1 MLLQHGWRASA
12 WMGGTAIQPHSQRL
26 DRSSPYGRRGIA
38 EMLALGA
45 VYFASCWLGLTQA
58 TIASTAS
65 PVWPASGV
73 SLAGLLLLGVSRW
86 PGVFVGAGVSI
97 LWFGAGL
104 SASALAMGVGNTL
117 EAVLGA
123 LLLRRLGFSPTLSR
137 TQDVLAL
144 TAAAAT
150 CTLASA
156 GLGALSLGLAGKVAW
171 SDFALTAWVWWLGNA
186 MGALVVVPVLL
197 LLSRPRLVPR
207 WREALLLAGLTL
219 GVVLW
224 TFSGGERGSPLAH
237 AQVFL
242 LFPLCVW
249 AALSFGPHGAALST
263 LVIAVASIWG
273 TAGGHGP
280 FFSRDA
286 ERTVD
291 LLELQLF
298 LAIIAFTGLVLA
310 AARAE
315 RKVARAQL
323 ELLATAVRSVREG
336 VLICEVRP
344 GEEPRLVYANE
355 SFRAMVGCSQ
365 EELEGR
371 PLGALWKGCTE
382 PEEQQRLEAALRESG
397 LFRGEVV
404 LAHQDGSRVSSE
416 MQLSPVRD
424 VDGQVSYLVATHRDV
439 TAQKQ
444 LQAKLVSAER
454 IAAVGTLAAG
464 VGHEINNP
472 LAYLMLSLEG
482 VSQSL
487 ARGPEGLAEAR
498 ASLDSAREGAERIR
512 VIVRD
517 LKVFSRQ
524 QGEER
529 AMLDV
534 NEVVVPA
541 LRMAAHAVRPRA
553 RLVEDF
559 GQPPKVL
566 GSEARL
572 GQVMLNLLVNA
583 LQAIPEGSPEHHE
596 VRVRTGRDDM
606 GRALVEVS
614 DTGCGM
620 APPVLA
626 RIFDPFFT
634 TKSWGE
640 GTGLGLAICQ
650 QIIQAHGGELRV
662 SSEEGKGSSFTVL
675 LPSAESRPAKTP
687 VPRAVTPAPVLPPR
701 RRILIIDDEPRLAQ
715 SMRML
720 IEPTHDVFVTTRGAE
735 ALAWVNEGQ
744 RFDLVLCDLQMP
756 GTTGMDVYAHL
767 SAHVPELAERL
778 VFISGGAYTQATR
791 DFVRSVRNR
800 ILEKP
805 VRPDELLA
813 TIDEALA
820 TTPAA

>member
-1 MLLQHGWRASA
+1 M
-12 WMGGTAIQPHSQRL
+12 
-26 DRSSPYGRRGIA
+26 RGLT
-38 EMLALGA
+38 EMLALGI
-45 VYFASCWLGLTQA
+45 VYLAACWLGLTQA
-58 TIASTAS
+58 TIANAAS
-65 PVWPASGV
+65 PVWPATGV
-73 SLAGLLLLGVSRW
+73 ALAGLLLLGVSRW
-86 PGVFVGAGVSI
+86 PAVFVGALISI
-97 LWFGAGL
+97 LWFRSGAPL
-104 SASALAMGVGNTL
+104 AATLAMAVGNTL

-123 LLLRRLGFSPTLSR
+123 LLLRRLGFSPSLSR
-137 TQDVLAL
+137 TQDVLAF
-144 TAAAAT
+144 TAT
-150 CTLASA
+150 VVSCPLVSA
-156 GLGALSLGLAGKVAW
+156 LVGALSLGLTGGVPW
-171 SDFALTAWVWWLGNA
+171 EGFFLTAWVWWLGNV
-186 MGALVVVPVLL
+186 MGALVVAPVLL
-197 LLSRPRLVPR
+197 LLSRPRPEPR
-207 WREALLLAGLTL
+207 RREALVLAGLTL
-219 GVVLW
+219 VVALW
-224 TFSGGERGSPLAH
+224 SFSGAHRGTPLAY

-242 LFPLCVW
+242 LFPLEVW
-249 AALSFGPHGAALST
+249 AALRFGSQGAALST
-263 LVIAVASIWG
+263 LFIAAASIWG
-273 TAGGHGP
+273 TILGHGA
-280 FFSRDA
+280 FSRADG
-286 ERTVD
+286 RTVD
-291 LLELQLF
+291 LLELQFF
-298 LAIIAFTGLVLA
+298 LAIIAFTGLLLA
-310 AARAE
+310 ASRAE
-315 RKVARAQL
+315 RKSARAQL
-323 ELLATAVRSVREG
+323 ELLATAVRSVQEG
-336 VLICEVRP
+336 VLICELRP
-344 GEEPRLVYANE
+344 GEELQLVYANE
-355 SFRAMVGCSQ
+355 SFRAMVGCSHQ
-365 EELEGR
+365 ELAGRAPRELCGT
-371 PLGALWKGCTE
+371 GVE
-382 PEEQQRLEAALRESG
+382 PEVQERLEEALRVRDF
-397 LFRGEVV
+397 FRGEVV
-404 LAHQDGSRVSSE
+404 LAHKDGSRVYSE
-416 MQLSPVRD
+416 VQLSPVRNAE
-424 VDGQVSYLVATHRDV
+424 GQVIYFVATYRDM
-439 TAQKQ
+439 TTQKQ

-472 LAYLMLSLEG
+472 LAYLMLNLEG
-482 VSQSL
+482 VGQSL
-487 ARGPEGLAEAR
+487 ARGPEGVDEAL
-498 ASLDSAREGAERIR
+498 ASLESAREGAERIR

-583 LQAIPEGSPEHHE
+583 LQAIPEGNPEHHE
-596 VRVRTGRDDM
+596 VRVRTGRDDT

-620 APPVLA
+620 AQPVLA

-634 TKSWGE
+634 TKPWGE

-662 SSEEGKGSSFTVL
+662 SSEEGKGSRFTVL
-675 LPSAESRPAKTP
+675 LPSAENRPAKTP
-687 VPRAVTPAPVLPPR
+687 LPAAPTPLPALPPR

-720 IEPTHDVFVTTRGAE
+720 IEPSHDVFVTTRGAE

-756 GTTGMDVYAHL
+756 GTTGMDVYSHL
-767 SAHVPELAERL
+767 CAHVPELAERL

-820 TTPAA
+820 TTSAA

>member
-1 MLLQHGWRASA
+1 
-12 WMGGTAIQPHSQRL
+12 
-26 DRSSPYGRRGIA
+26 
-38 EMLALGA
+38 MLALGI
-45 VYFASCWLGLTQA
+45 VYLAACWLGLTQA
-58 TIASTAS
+58 TIANAAS
-65 PVWPASGV
+65 PVWPATGV
-73 SLAGLLLLGVSRW
+73 ALAGLLLLGVSRW
-86 PGVFVGAGVSI
+86 PAVFVGALISI
-97 LWFGAGL
+97 LWFGSGAPL
-104 SASALAMGVGNTL
+104 AATLAMAVGNTL
-117 EAVLGA
+117 EAVLGV
-123 LLLRRLGFSPTLSR
+123 LLLRRLGFSPSLSR
-137 TQDVLAL
+137 TQDVLAF
-144 TAAAAT
+144 TAT
-150 CTLASA
+150 VVSCPLVSA
-156 GLGALSLGLAGKVAW
+156 LVGSLSLGLTGGVPW
-171 SDFALTAWVWWLGNA
+171 EGFFLTAWVWWLGNV
-186 MGALVVVPVLL
+186 MGALVVAPVLL
-197 LLSRPRLVPR
+197 LLSRPRQEPR
-207 WREALLLAGLTL
+207 RREALVLAGLTL
-219 GVVLW
+219 VVTLW
-224 TFSGGERGSPLAH
+224 SFSGAHRGTPLAY

-242 LFPLCVW
+242 LFPLEVW
-249 AALSFGPHGAALST
+249 AALRFGSQGAAFST
-263 LVIAVASIWG
+263 LFIAAASIWG
-273 TAGGHGP
+273 TILGHGA
-280 FFSRDA
+280 FSREDG
-286 ERTVD
+286 RTVD
-291 LLELQLF
+291 LLELQFF
-298 LAIIAFTGLVLA
+298 LAIIAFTGLLLA
-310 AARAE
+310 ASRAE
-315 RKVARAQL
+315 RKSARAQL
-323 ELLATAVRSVREG
+323 ELLATAVRSVQEG
-336 VLICEVRP
+336 VLICELRP
-344 GEEPRLVYANE
+344 GEELQLVYANE
-355 SFRAMVGCSQ
+355 SFRSMVGCSHQ
-365 EELEGR
+365 ELAGRAPRELCGT
-371 PLGALWKGCTE
+371 GVE
-382 PEEQQRLEAALRESG
+382 PEVQERLEEALRVRDF
-397 LFRGEVV
+397 FRGEVV
-404 LAHQDGSRVSSE
+404 LAHKDGSRVHSE
-416 MQLSPVRD
+416 VQLSPVRNAEGH
-424 VDGQVSYLVATHRDV
+424 VLYFVATYRDM
-439 TAQKQ
+439 TTQKQ

-472 LAYLMLSLEG
+472 LAYLMLNLEG
-482 VSQSL
+482 VGQSL
-487 ARGPEGLAEAR
+487 ARGPEGLDEAL
-498 ASLDSAREGAERIR
+498 ACLESAREGAERIR

-559 GQPPKVL
+559 GRPPKVL

-583 LQAIPEGSPEHHE
+583 LQAIPEGNPDHHE
-596 VRVRTGRDDM
+596 VRVRTGRDDT

-620 APPVLA
+620 TPPVLA

-634 TKSWGE
+634 TKPWGE

-662 SSEEGKGSSFTVL
+662 SSEEGKGSRFTVL

-687 VPRAVTPAPVLPPR
+687 LPVAPTPVSALPPR

-720 IEPTHDVFVTTRGAE
+720 IEPSHDVFVTTRGAE

-756 GTTGMDVYAHL
+756 GTTGMDVYSHL
-767 SAHVPELAERL
+767 RAHVPELAERL

-820 TTPAA
+820 TTSAA

>member
-1 MLLQHGWRASA
+1 M
-12 WMGGTAIQPHSQRL
+12 
-26 DRSSPYGRRGIA
+26 RGIT
-38 EMLALGA
+38 EMLALGV
-45 VYFASCWLGLTQA
+45 VYLAACWLGLTQA
-58 TIASTAS
+58 TIANAAS
-65 PVWPASGV
+65 PVWPATGIA
-73 SLAGLLLLGVSRW
+73 LAGLVLLGVSRW
-86 PGVFVGAGVSI
+86 PAIFVGACVSI
-97 LWFGAGL
+97 HWFG
-104 SASALAMGVGNTL
+104 SAAPSAATLAMGVGNTL

-123 LLLRRLGFSPTLSR
+123 LLLRRLGFSPSLSR
-137 TQDVLAL
+137 TQDVLAFTA
-144 TAAAAT
+144 TAAS
-150 CTLASA
+150 CTLVSA
-156 GLGALSLGLAGKVAW
+156 LVGALSLGLTGRVPW
-171 SDFALTAWVWWLGNA
+171 NGFFLTAWVWWLGNA
-186 MGALVVVPVLL
+186 MGALVVAPVLL
-197 LLSRPRLVPR
+197 LLSRPRPEPR
-207 WREALLLAGLTL
+207 RREALVLAGLTL
-219 GVVLW
+219 VVALW
-224 TFSGGERGSPLAH
+224 SFSSGHQGSPLAY

-242 LFPLCVW
+242 LFPLGVW
-249 AALSFGPHGAALST
+249 AALRFGSQGAALST
-263 LVIAVASIWG
+263 LFIAAASIWG
-273 TAGGHGP
+273 TVTGHGA
-280 FFSRDA
+280 FISREDG
-286 ERTVD
+286 RTVD

-298 LAIIAFTGLVLA
+298 LAIIAFTGLLLA
-310 AARAE
+310 ASRAE
-315 RKVARAQL
+315 RKSARAQL
-323 ELLATAVRSVREG
+323 ELLATAVRSVHEG
-336 VLICEVRP
+336 VLICELRP
-344 GEEPRLVYANE
+344 GEELQLVYANE
-355 SFRAMVGCSQ
+355 SFRAMVGCSHQ
-365 EELEGR
+365 ELAGRAPRELCGT
-371 PLGALWKGCTE
+371 GME
-382 PEEQQRLEAALRESG
+382 PEVHQQLEEALRERDF
-397 LFRGEVV
+397 FRGEVV
-404 LAHQDGSRVSSE
+404 LAHKNGSRVHSE
-416 MQLSPVRD
+416 VQLSPVRNAE
-424 VDGQVSYLVATHRDV
+424 GQVLYFVATYRDM

-472 LAYLMLSLEG
+472 LAYLMLNLEG

-498 ASLDSAREGAERIR
+498 ASLESAQEGAERIR

-572 GQVMLNLLVNA
+572 GQVLLNLLVNA
-583 LQAIPEGSPEHHE
+583 LQAIPEGDPERHE
-596 VRVRTGRDDM
+596 VRVRTGRDDT

-620 APPVLA
+620 PAPVMA

-634 TKSWGE
+634 TKPWGE

-662 SSEEGKGSSFTVL
+662 SSEEGKGSRFTVL
-675 LPSAESRPAKTP
+675 LPSAENRPAAKTP
-687 VPRAVTPAPVLPPR
+687 LPMAPTPVPMLPPR

-720 IEPTHDVFVTTRGAE
+720 IEPSHDVFVTTRGAE

-756 GTTGMDVYAHL
+756 GTTGMDVYSHL
-767 SAHVPELAERL
+767 RANVPELAERL

-820 TTPAA
+820 TSPAA

>member
-1 MLLQHGWRASA
+1 MLV
-12 WMGGTAIQPHSQRL
+12 
-26 DRSSPYGRRGIA
+26 
-38 EMLALGA
+38 LAV
-45 VYFASCWLGLTQA
+45 VYFATTWLGLTQA
-58 TIASTAS
+58 TVAGAAS
-65 PVWPASGV
+65 PVWPATGV
-73 SLAGLLLLGVSRW
+73 SLAGLYLLGVSRW
-86 PGVFVGAGVSI
+86 PAIFVA
-97 LWFGAGL
+97 
-104 SASALAMGVGNTL
+104 ALAAILSFDKVPPGAAVAMSVGNTL

-123 LLLRRLGFSPTLSR
+123 LLLRRLGFSPSLAR

-144 TAAAAT
+144 TTTAAS
-150 CTLASA
+150 CTLASVLA
-156 GLGALSLGLAGKVAW
+156 GTMSLALSGPLSWEKLLVTG
-171 SDFALTAWVWWLGNA
+171 WVWWLGNA
-186 MGALVVVPVLL
+186 MGALVVGSAVM
-197 LLSRPRLVPR
+197 LLSRPHPEPR
-207 WREALLLAGLTL
+207 WRGALVLVGLTVAV
-219 GVVLW
+219 GRW
-224 TFSGGERGSPLAH
+224 AFSGGHEGSPLAY

-242 LFPLCVW
+242 LFPLVVW
-249 AALSFGPHGAALST
+249 AALRFGSHGAALST
-263 LVIAVASIWG
+263 LLIAGLSIWG
-273 TAGGHGP
+273 TISGHGP
-280 FFSRDA
+280 FISRADG
-286 ERTVD
+286 RTVD

-298 LAIIAFTGLVLA
+298 LAVVAFTGLLLA
-310 AARAE
+310 ATRAE
-315 RKVARAQL
+315 RGRAHAQL
-323 ELLATAVRSVREG
+323 ELLATAVRSVHEG
-336 VLICEVRP
+336 VLVCEVLP
-344 GEEPRLVYANE
+344 GQGSRVVYANE
-355 SFRAMVGCSQ
+355 FFQELVGRRH
-365 EELEGR
+365 EELLGR
-371 PLGALWKGCTE
+371 TAWELCGSGSEPGA
-382 PEEQQRLEAALRESG
+382 QQQLKRALREG
-397 LFRGEVV
+397 GFFRGEVV
-404 LAHQDGSRVSSE
+404 LAHQDGSRVYSE
-416 MQLSPVRD
+416 MHVSPVRTAGGE
-424 VDGQVSYLVATHRDV
+424 VTHYVATHRDI

-472 LAYLMLSLEG
+472 LAYLVLNLEG
-482 VSQSL
+482 VAQAL
-487 ARGPEGLAEAR
+487 AQGPEGLAEAGAR
-498 ASLDSAREGAERIR
+498 LETAREGAERIR

-524 QGEER
+524 EGEER

-559 GQPPKVL
+559 GRPPKVM

-596 VRVRTGRDDM
+596 VRVRTGCDDA

-620 APPVLA
+620 SPTVLA

-634 TKSWGE
+634 TKLSEE

-650 QIIQAHGGELRV
+650 QIVQAHGGELRV
-662 SSEEGKGSSFTVL
+662 RSEEGRGSVFTVL
-675 LPSAESRPAKTP
+675 LPAAESRP
-687 VPRAVTPAPVLPPR
+687 VRTPAPSVPAPSPATPPR

-720 IEPTHDVFVTTRGAE
+720 IEPSHDVSVTTRGAE

-756 GTTGMDVYAHL
+756 GTTGMDVYSHLRAH
-767 SAHVPELAERL
+767 APELAERL

-820 TTPAA
+820 TTPPVA

>member
-1 MLLQHGWRASA
+1 M
-12 WMGGTAIQPHSQRL
+12 
-26 DRSSPYGRRGIA
+26 RGIT
-38 EMLALGA
+38 EMLALGG
-45 VYFASCWLGLTQA
+45 VYLAACWLGLTQA
-58 TIASTAS
+58 TIANAAS
-65 PVWPASGV
+65 PVWPATGV

-86 PGVFVGAGVSI
+86 PAIFVGALVSI
-97 LWFGAGL
+97 LGFGSGAPL
-104 SASALAMGVGNTL
+104 AATLAMAVGNTL
-117 EAVLGA
+117 EAVLGV
-123 LLLRRLGFSPTLSR
+123 LLLRRLGFSPSLSR
-137 TQDVLAL
+137 TQDVLAF
-144 TAAAAT
+144 TAT
-150 CTLASA
+150 VVSCPLASA
-156 GLGALSLGLAGKVAW
+156 LVGALSLGLTGGVPW
-171 SDFALTAWVWWLGNA
+171 EGFFLTAWVWWLGNV
-186 MGALVVVPVLL
+186 MGALVVAPVLL
-197 LLSRPRLVPR
+197 LLSRLRPEPRR
-207 WREALLLAGLTL
+207 REALVLAGLTL
-219 GVVLW
+219 VVALW
-224 TFSGGERGSPLAH
+224 SFSGDHRGTPLAY

-242 LFPLCVW
+242 LFPLGVW
-249 AALSFGPHGAALST
+249 AALRFGSQGAALST
-263 LVIAVASIWG
+263 LFIAAASIWG
-273 TAGGHGP
+273 TLLGHGA
-280 FFSRDA
+280 FSRADG
-286 ERTVD
+286 RKVD

-298 LAIIAFTGLVLA
+298 LAIIAFTGLLLA
-310 AARAE
+310 ASRAE
-315 RKVARAQL
+315 RKSARAQL
-323 ELLATAVRSVREG
+323 ELLATAVRSVQEG
-336 VLICEVRP
+336 VLICELRP
-344 GEEPRLVYANE
+344 GEELQLVYANE
-355 SFRAMVGCSQ
+355 SFRAMVGCSHQ
-365 EELEGR
+365 ELAGRAPRELCGT
-371 PLGALWKGCTE
+371 GVE
-382 PEEQQRLEAALRESG
+382 PEVQQRLEEALRMRDF
-397 LFRGEVV
+397 FRGEVV
-404 LAHQDGSRVSSE
+404 LAHKDGSRVYSE
-416 MQLSPVRD
+416 VQLSPVRN
-424 VDGQVSYLVATHRDV
+424 VDGQVLYFVATYRDM
-439 TAQKQ
+439 TTQKQ

-472 LAYLMLSLEG
+472 LAYLMLNLEG
-482 VSQSL
+482 VGQSL
-487 ARGPEGLAEAR
+487 ARGPEGFDEAR
-498 ASLDSAREGAERIR
+498 ASLESAREGAERIR

-583 LQAIPEGSPEHHE
+583 LQAIPEGNPDHHE
-596 VRVRTGRDDM
+596 VRVRTGRDDT

-620 APPVLA
+620 PQPVLA

-634 TKSWGE
+634 TKPWGE

-650 QIIQAHGGELRV
+650 QIVQAHGGELRV
-662 SSEEGKGSSFTVL
+662 SSEEGKGSRFTVL

-687 VPRAVTPAPVLPPR
+687 LPAAPTPVSALPPR

-720 IEPTHDVFVTTRGAE
+720 IEPSHDVFVTTRGAE

-756 GTTGMDVYAHL
+756 GTTGMDVYSHL
-767 SAHVPELAERL
+767 RAHVPELAERL

-820 TTPAA
+820 TTSAA

>member
-1 MLLQHGWRASA
+1 MPRQHRWQASA
-12 WMGGTAIQPHSQRL
+12 WLGGIAIQSHSQRL
-26 DRSSPYGRRGIA
+26 DPSPFGMRGIA
-38 EMLALGA
+38 QMLALAA
-45 VYFASCWLGLTQA
+45 VYAVTGWLGLTQA
-58 TIASTAS
+58 TIAGAAS

-73 SLAGLLLLGVSRW
+73 GLAGLFLCGVSRW
-86 PGVFVGAGVSI
+86 PGLFVAAFAVNLWAGE
-97 LWFGAGL
+97 APP
-104 SASALAMGVGNTL
+104 AAALAMGVGNTL
-117 EAVLGA
+117 EAVLGT
-123 LLLRRLGFSPTLSR
+123 LLLRRLGFSPALSR

-144 TAAAAT
+144 TTVAAT

-156 GLGALSLGLAGKVAW
+156 LLGPLALVLTGEAPWEGIV
-171 SDFALTAWVWWLGNA
+171 LTAWVWWLGDA
-186 MGALVVVPVLL
+186 MGALVVGSALL
-197 LLSRPRLVPR
+197 LLSRPHPEPR
-207 WREALLLAGLTL
+207 WREALLLAVLTL
-219 GVVLW
+219 VVARW
-224 TFSGGERGSPLAH
+224 SFGSGQQGSPLTY

-242 LFPLCVW
+242 LFPLGVW
-249 AALSFGPHGAALST
+249 AALRFGAHGAALST
-263 LVIAVASIWG
+263 LVIAAMAIWG
-273 TAGGHGP
+273 TAAGHGP
-280 FFSRDA
+280 FYSKVHG
-286 ERTVD
+286 RTVD

-298 LAIIAFTGLVLA
+298 LAIVAFTGLLLA
-310 AARAE
+310 ASRAE
-315 RKVARAQL
+315 RKLASAQL
-323 ELLATAVRSVREG
+323 ELLATAVRSVHEG
-336 VLICEVRP
+336 VLISELRP
-344 GEEPRLVYANE
+344 GEGPRLVYANE
-355 SFRAMVGCSQ
+355 SFRAMVGWSQ
-365 EELEGR
+365 EELVGR
-371 PLGALWKGCTE
+371 TPQELCGDGME
-382 PEEQQRLEAALRESG
+382 PEAHQRLALALFEG
-397 LFRGEVV
+397 GFFRGEVV
-404 LAHQDGSRVSSE
+404 LAHKDGSRVYSE
-416 MQLSPVRD
+416 MQLSPVRN
-424 VDGQVSYLVATHRDV
+424 VEGQLVYSVATHRDI

-472 LAYLMLSLEG
+472 LAYLMLNLEG
-482 VSQSL
+482 VVQSL

-498 ASLDSAREGAERIR
+498 ASLESAREGAERIR

-534 NEVVVPA
+534 NAVVVPA

-583 LQAIPEGSPEHHE
+583 LQAIPEGNPDHHE
-596 VRVRTGRDDM
+596 VRVRTGRDDT

-634 TKSWGE
+634 TKPSEE

-662 SSEEGKGSSFTVL
+662 SSEEGKGSRFTVL

-687 VPRAVTPAPVLPPR
+687 QPAAPTPVSVLPPR

-820 TTPAA
+820 THSAA

>member
-1 MLLQHGWRASA
+1 M
-12 WMGGTAIQPHSQRL
+12 
-26 DRSSPYGRRGIA
+26 RGIA
-38 EMLALGA
+38 EMLALGV
-45 VYFASCWLGLTQA
+45 VYLASCWLGLTQA
-58 TIASTAS
+58 TIAGAAS
-65 PVWPASGV
+65 PVWPATGV
-73 SLAGLLLLGVSRW
+73 ALAGLLLLGVSRW
-86 PGVFVGAGVSI
+86 PALFVGACISI
-97 LWFGAGL
+97 LGFGSGAIP
-104 SASALAMGVGNTL
+104 ATTLAIAAGNTL
-117 EAVLGA
+117 EAVLGV
-123 LLLRRLGFSPTLSR
+123 LLLRRLGFSPSLSR

-144 TAAAAT
+144 TATAAA
-150 CTLASA
+150 CTLVSA
-156 GLGALSLGLAGKVAW
+156 LVGALSLGLTGRVPW
-171 SDFALTAWVWWLGNA
+171 DGFVLTTWVWWLGNA
-186 MGALVVVPVLL
+186 MGALVVTPVLL
-197 LLSRPRLVPR
+197 LLSRPRPEPR
-207 WREALLLAGLTL
+207 RREALVLAGLTL
-219 GVVLW
+219 VVALW
-224 TFSGGERGSPLAH
+224 SFSGAHRGTPLAY

-242 LFPLCVW
+242 LFPLGVW
-249 AALSFGPHGAALST
+249 AALRFGSQGAALST
-263 LVIAVASIWG
+263 LFIATASIWG
-273 TAGGHGP
+273 TISGHGA
-280 FFSRDA
+280 FISREDG
-286 ERTVD
+286 RTVD

-298 LAIIAFTGLVLA
+298 LATIAFTGLLLA
-310 AARAE
+310 ASRAE
-315 RKVARAQL
+315 RKSARAQL
-323 ELLATAVRSVREG
+323 ELLATAVRSVQEG
-336 VLICEVRP
+336 VLICELSP
-344 GEEPRLVYANE
+344 GEELQLVYANE
-355 SFRAMVGCSQ
+355 SFRAMVGCSHQ
-365 EELEGR
+365 ELVGRAPRELCGT
-371 PLGALWKGCTE
+371 GIE
-382 PEEQQRLEAALRESG
+382 PEVQQRLEEALRERDF
-397 LFRGEVV
+397 FRGEVV
-404 LAHQDGSRVSSE
+404 LAHKDGSRVYSE
-416 MQLSPVRD
+416 VQLSPVRNAE
-424 VDGQVSYLVATHRDV
+424 GQVLYFVATYRDM

-472 LAYLMLSLEG
+472 LAYLMLNLEG
-482 VSQSL
+482 VAQSL

-498 ASLDSAREGAERIR
+498 ASLESAQEGAERIR

-583 LQAIPEGSPEHHE
+583 LQAIPEGNPEHHE
-596 VRVRTGRDDM
+596 VRVRTGRDDT

-620 APPVLA
+620 PAPVLA

-634 TKSWGE
+634 TKPWGE

-662 SSEEGKGSSFTVL
+662 SSEEGKGSCFTVL
-675 LPSAESRPAKTP
+675 LPSAESRPAAKTP
-687 VPRAVTPAPVLPPR
+687 LPVAPAPVPALPPR

-720 IEPTHDVFVTTRGAE
+720 IEPSHDVFVTTRGAE

-756 GTTGMDVYAHL
+756 GTTGMDVYSHL
-767 SAHVPELAERL
+767 RANVPELAERL

-813 TIDEALA
+813 TIDDALA

>member
-1 MLLQHGWRASA
+1 MLV
-12 WMGGTAIQPHSQRL
+12 
-26 DRSSPYGRRGIA
+26 
-38 EMLALGA
+38 LAV
-45 VYFASCWLGLTQA
+45 VYFVTACLGLTQA
-58 TIASTAS
+58 TISVVS
-65 PVWPASGV
+65 PVWPATGV
-73 SLAGLLLLGVSRW
+73 SLAGLYLLGMSRW
-86 PGVFVGAGVSI
+86 PAVFVAAIAANMG
-97 LWFGAGL
+97 FGGL
-104 SASALAMGVGNTL
+104 PLTAALAIGLGNTL
-117 EAVLGA
+117 EAVLGV
-123 LLLRRLGFSPTLSR
+123 LLLRRLGFSPTLAR
-137 TQDVLAL
+137 TQDVLAF
-144 TAAAAT
+144 TTAAAT
-150 CTLASA
+150 CTLASVLM
-156 GLGALSLGLAGKVAW
+156 GMLGLVLSGQPLSGGFV
-171 SDFALTAWVWWLGNA
+171 LTAWVWWLGNG
-186 MGALVVVPVLL
+186 MGALVVGPAVL
-197 LLSRPRLVPR
+197 LLSRRHPEPR
-207 WREALLLAGLTL
+207 WREALVLTVLILAVGL
-219 GVVLW
+219 W
-224 TFSGGERGSPLAH
+224 SFSGCRQGPPVSY

-242 LFPLCVW
+242 LFPLVVW
-249 AALSFGPHGAALST
+249 AALRFGSHGAALST
-263 LVIAVASIWG
+263 LLIAAVSIWG
-273 TAGGHGP
+273 TIAGHGP
-280 FFSRDA
+280 FISTTHGPA
-286 ERTVD
+286 VD

-298 LAIIAFTGLVLA
+298 LAAVAFTGLLLA
-310 AARAE
+310 ATRAE
-315 RKVARAQL
+315 RGTANAQL
-323 ELLATAVRSVREG
+323 ELLATAVRGVREG

-344 GEEPRLVYANE
+344 GEEASLVFANE
-355 SFRAMVGCSQ
+355 SFQEMVGWRY
-365 EELEGR
+365 EELVGR
-371 PLGALWKGCTE
+371 TPWQLCGTGME
-382 PEEQQRLEAALRESG
+382 PEAVQGMEKALREG
-397 LFRGEVV
+397 GFFRGEVV
-404 LAHQDGSRVSSE
+404 LAHKDGSRVYSE

-424 VDGQVSYLVATHRDV
+424 ARGRVAHFVATHRDV
-439 TAQKQ
+439 TTQKQ

-472 LAYLMLSLEG
+472 LAYLVLNLEG
-482 VSQSL
+482 AEQGL
-487 ARGPEGLAEAR
+487 KRGPEGLAEAR
-498 ASLDSAREGAERIR
+498 ARLECAREGAERIR

-524 QGEER
+524 AGEER

-559 GQPPKVL
+559 GHPPRVM

-583 LQAIPEGSPEHHE
+583 LQAIPEGNPEKHE
-596 VRVRTGRDDM
+596 VRVRTGSDAA

-620 APPVLA
+620 SPTVQA

-634 TKSWGE
+634 TKSSGE

-650 QIIQAHGGELRV
+650 QIVQAHGGELRV
-662 SSEEGKGSSFTVL
+662 RSEEGKGSVFTVL
-675 LPSAESRPAKTP
+675 LPAAEQEF
-687 VPRAVTPAPVLPPR
+687 VPAPVSVAPTPEPAHPPR

-720 IEPTHDVFVTTRGAE
+720 IEPSHDVFVTTRGAE
-735 ALAWVNEGQ
+735 ALAWVGEGQ

-756 GTTGMDVYAHL
+756 GTTGMDVYSHL
-767 SAHVPELAERL
+767 RAHVPEMAERL

-820 TTPAA
+820 ETAA

>member
-1 MLLQHGWRASA
+1 M
-12 WMGGTAIQPHSQRL
+12 
-26 DRSSPYGRRGIA
+26 RGIP
-38 EMLALGA
+38 ETLALTVVHLA
-45 VYFASCWLGLTQA
+45 AYWLGLTQA
-58 TIASTAS
+58 TIAGAAS
-65 PVWPASGV
+65 PVWPATGL
-73 SLAGLLLLGVSRW
+73 SLAGLYLLGVSRW
-86 PGVFVGAGVSI
+86 PAIFVGAFVAH
-97 LWFGAGL
+97 LT
-104 SASALAMGVGNTL
+104 SASLPVGTALAIAGGNVL

-144 TAAAAT
+144 TTTAAT

-156 GLGALSLGLAGKVAW
+156 LTGALGLVLAGKVSW
-171 SDFALTAWVWWLGNA
+171 DGMGLTAWVWWLGNT
-186 MGALVVVPVLL
+186 MGALVVGPALL
-197 LLSRPRLVPR
+197 LLARPRPETR
-207 WREALLLAGLTL
+207 WREALLVAVLTL
-219 GVVLW
+219 AVALW
-224 TFSGGERGSPLAH
+224 SFSGGHADSPLAH

-242 LFPLCVW
+242 LFPLGVW
-249 AALSFGPHGAALST
+249 AALRFGARGAAFST
-263 LVIAVASIWG
+263 LLIAAVSSWSTGA
-273 TAGGHGP
+273 GHGP
-280 FFSRDA
+280 FISRA
-286 ERTVD
+286 EGKAVD

-298 LAIIAFTGLVLA
+298 LAVIAFTGLLLA

-315 RKVARAQL
+315 RGKAVAQL
-323 ELLATAVRSVREG
+323 KLLATAVRSVREG
-336 VLICEVRP
+336 VLIISELHP
-344 GEEPRLVYANE
+344 GEWPRLVYANE
-355 SFRAMVGCSQ
+355 SFRAMVGWSQ
-365 EELEGR
+365 EELVGR
-371 PLGALWKGCTE
+371 TLGELCGGEME
-382 PEEQQRLEAALRESG
+382 PQARRRLEVALRESG
-397 LFRGEVV
+397 FFLGEVV
-404 LAHQDGSRVSSE
+404 LAHKDGSRVYSE
-416 MQLSPVRD
+416 MQLSPVRNA
-424 VDGQVSYLVATHRDV
+424 DGQVTSFVATHRDV

-472 LAYLMLSLEG
+472 LAYLMLNLDG
-482 VSQSL
+482 AAQSL
-487 ARGPEGLAEAR
+487 ARGSEGLAEAQAR
-498 ASLDSAREGAERIR
+498 LESAREGAERIR

-524 QGEER
+524 DGEER

-553 RLVEDF
+553 RLVEEF
-559 GQPPKVL
+559 GDPPGVM

-583 LQAIPEGSPEHHE
+583 LQAIPEGDPERHE
-596 VRVRTGRDDM
+596 VRVRTGRDDT

-620 APPVLA
+620 SPPVLA

-634 TKSWGE
+634 TKPWGE

-662 SSEEGKGSSFTVL
+662 SSEEGKGSSFTIL
-675 LPSAESRPAKTP
+675 LPAAEGRPEKTP
-687 VPRAVTPAPVLPPR
+687 PPVAPPPAPALVAPTR
-701 RRILIIDDEPRLAQ
+701 RRILVIDDEPRLAQ

-720 IEPTHDVFVTTRGAE
+720 IEPSHDVFVTTRGAE
-735 ALAWVNEGQ
+735 ALAWVSEGQ

-756 GTTGMDVYAHL
+756 GTTGMDVYSHLCAH
-767 SAHVPELAERL
+767 APDLAERL

-820 TTPAA
+820 ATPPAA

>member
-1 MLLQHGWRASA
+1 M
-12 WMGGTAIQPHSQRL
+12 
-26 DRSSPYGRRGIA
+26 RGIA
-38 EMLALGA
+38 EMLALA
-45 VYFASCWLGLTQA
+45 VVYFASCWLGLTQA
-58 TIASTAS
+58 TIAGAAS
-65 PVWPASGV
+65 PVWPATGV
-73 SLAGLLLLGVSRW
+73 ALAGLVLLGVSRW
-86 PGVFVGAGVSI
+86 PAVFVAAFASI
-97 LWFGAGL
+97 LWFG
-104 SASALAMGVGNTL
+104 SAPPAATLAMAVGNTL

-144 TAAAAT
+144 ATTAAT

-156 GLGALSLGLAGKVAW
+156 ALGALSLMVTKQVDGAGFV
-171 SDFALTAWVWWLGNA
+171 LTAWVWWLGNA
-186 MGALVVVPVLL
+186 MGALVVAPALL
-197 LLSRPRLVPR
+197 LLSRLHAEPR
-207 WREALLLAGLTL
+207 WREALGLAVLTL

-224 TFSGGERGSPLAH
+224 TFIGGERGSPLAH

-242 LFPLCVW
+242 LYPLGVW
-249 AALSFGPHGAALST
+249 AALRFGAQGAALST
-263 LVIAVASIWG
+263 LVIAGASIWG
-273 TAGGHGP
+273 TATGHGP
-280 FFSRDA
+280 FFSTEHGRA
-286 ERTVD
+286 VD

-298 LAIIAFTGLVLA
+298 LATVAFTGLLLA
-310 AARAE
+310 ASRAE
-315 RKVARAQL
+315 RKVASAQL
-323 ELLATAVRSVREG
+323 ELLATAVRSVQEG
-336 VLICEVRP
+336 VLICELRP
-344 GEEPRLVYANE
+344 GEGLRLVYANE
-355 SFRAMVGCSQ
+355 SFRAMVGWSQ
-365 EELEGR
+365 EELAGR
-371 PLGALWKGCTE
+371 APQELCGDGME
-382 PEEQQRLEAALRESG
+382 PEAHPRLLLALREG
-397 LFRGEVV
+397 GFFRGEVV
-404 LAHQDGSRVSSE
+404 LVHKDGSRVHSE
-416 MQLSPVRD
+416 MQLSPVRNG
-424 VDGQVSYLVATHRDV
+424 DGEVAYFVATHRDI

-472 LAYLMLSLEG
+472 LAYLMLNLEG
-482 VSQSL
+482 VAQSL
-487 ARGPEGLAEAR
+487 TRGPEGLAEAR
-498 ASLDSAREGAERIR
+498 ASLESAREGAERIR

-583 LQAIPEGSPEHHE
+583 LQAIPEGDPEHHE
-596 VRVRTGRDDM
+596 VRVRTGRDDS

-620 APPVLA
+620 SPAVRA

-687 VPRAVTPAPVLPPR
+687 LPRAATPAPAAAPR

-767 SAHVPELAERL
+767 SANVPELAERL

-820 TTPAA
+820 TTSAA

>member
-1 MLLQHGWRASA
+1 M
-12 WMGGTAIQPHSQRL
+12 
-26 DRSSPYGRRGIA
+26 RGLT
-38 EMLALGA
+38 EMLALGI
-45 VYFASCWLGLTQA
+45 VYLAACWLGLTQA
-58 TIASTAS
+58 TIANAAS
-65 PVWPASGV
+65 PVWPATGV
-73 SLAGLLLLGVSRW
+73 ALAGLLLLGVSRW
-86 PGVFVGAGVSI
+86 PAVFVGALISI
-97 LWFGAGL
+97 LWFRSGAPL
-104 SASALAMGVGNTL
+104 SATLAMAVGNTL
-117 EAVLGA
+117 EAVLGV
-123 LLLRRLGFSPTLSR
+123 LLLRRLGFSPSLSR
-137 TQDVLAL
+137 TQDVLAF
-144 TAAAAT
+144 TAT
-150 CTLASA
+150 VVSCPLVSA
-156 GLGALSLGLAGKVAW
+156 LVGSLSLGLTGGVPW
-171 SDFALTAWVWWLGNA
+171 EGFFLTAWVWWLGNV
-186 MGALVVVPVLL
+186 MGALVVAPVLL
-197 LLSRPRLVPR
+197 LLSRPRQEPR
-207 WREALLLAGLTL
+207 RREALVLAGLTL
-219 GVVLW
+219 VVTLW
-224 TFSGGERGSPLAH
+224 SFSGAHRGTPLAY

-242 LFPLCVW
+242 LFPLEVW
-249 AALSFGPHGAALST
+249 AALRFGSQGAAFST
-263 LVIAVASIWG
+263 LFIAAASIWG
-273 TAGGHGP
+273 TILGHGA
-280 FFSRDA
+280 FSREDG
-286 ERTVD
+286 RTVD
-291 LLELQLF
+291 LLELQFF
-298 LAIIAFTGLVLA
+298 LAIIAFTGLLLA
-310 AARAE
+310 ASRAE
-315 RKVARAQL
+315 RKSARAQL
-323 ELLATAVRSVREG
+323 ELLATAVRSVQEG
-336 VLICEVRP
+336 VLICELRP
-344 GEEPRLVYANE
+344 GEELQLVYANE
-355 SFRAMVGCSQ
+355 SFRSMVGCSHQ
-365 EELEGR
+365 ELAGRAPRELCGT
-371 PLGALWKGCTE
+371 GVE
-382 PEEQQRLEAALRESG
+382 PEVQERLEEALRVRDF
-397 LFRGEVV
+397 FRGEVV
-404 LAHQDGSRVSSE
+404 LAHKDGSRVHSE
-416 MQLSPVRD
+416 VQLSPVRNAEGH
-424 VDGQVSYLVATHRDV
+424 VLYFVATYRDM
-439 TAQKQ
+439 TTQKQ

-472 LAYLMLSLEG
+472 LAYLMLNLEG
-482 VSQSL
+482 VGQSL
-487 ARGPEGLAEAR
+487 ARGPEGLDEAL
-498 ASLDSAREGAERIR
+498 ACLESAREGAERIR

-559 GQPPKVL
+559 GRPPKVL

-583 LQAIPEGSPEHHE
+583 LQAIPEGNPDHHE
-596 VRVRTGRDDM
+596 VRVRTGRDDT

-634 TKSWGE
+634 TKPWGE

-662 SSEEGKGSSFTVL
+662 SSEEGKGSRFTVL

-687 VPRAVTPAPVLPPR
+687 LPAAPTPVSALPPR

-720 IEPTHDVFVTTRGAE
+720 IEPSHDVFVTTRGAE

-756 GTTGMDVYAHL
+756 GTTGMDVYSHL
-767 SAHVPELAERL
+767 RAHVPELAERL

-820 TTPAA
+820 TTSAA